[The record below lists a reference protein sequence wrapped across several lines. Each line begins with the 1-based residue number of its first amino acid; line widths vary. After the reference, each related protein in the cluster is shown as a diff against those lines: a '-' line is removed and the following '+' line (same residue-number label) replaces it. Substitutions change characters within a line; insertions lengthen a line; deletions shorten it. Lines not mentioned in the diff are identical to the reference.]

1 LGRKHDT
8 KEDLMKVFIEGAS
21 GVLGRQL
28 VPLLVAEGHEVVA
41 MTRSRERAADL
52 HELGAEPVVAD
63 GLDRAAV
70 TQVVERAGPEAV
82 IHQMTGLSSVTSFA
96 NLDRELAPTNRL
108 RTEGTDI
115 LLDAAR
121 AAGAR
126 RAIVQSYGLWSYPEA
141 EGRLATEEDTPD
153 PDPPATIADTVGAVR
168 YVESTV
174 PDADG
179 IEGLALR
186 YGLFYGPET
195 GLSADG
201 SVTDAVRQGQWPIV
215 GDGAGAYSFIHVDDA
230 ATATLAALER
240 GAPGIYN
247 VVDDEPAPT
256 AVWVAGLAEM
266 LGAEPPDRV
275 PEDVALSVAGDYP
288 VYLSTRLNGL
298 SNEKAKREL
307 GWSPRYATW
316 RDGFRS
322 MLAGAPVGGRVT

>member
-1 LGRKHDT
+1 
-8 KEDLMKVFIEGAS
+8 
-21 GVLGRQL
+21 
-28 VPLLVAEGHEVVA
+28 
-41 MTRSRERAADL
+41 
-52 HELGAEPVVAD
+52 VAD

-70 TQVVERAGPEAV
+70 TRAVREAEPEVVV
-82 IHQMTGLSSVTSFA
+82 HQMTGLSSVTSFE
-96 NLDRELAPTNRL
+96 NLDGELAATNRL

-115 LLDAAR
+115 LLEAAR

-126 RAIVQSYGLWSYPEA
+126 RAIVQSYGLWSFPEA
-141 EGRLATEEDTPD
+141 EGRAATEEDTPD
-153 PDPPATIADTVGAVR
+153 PDPPATMADTVGAVR
-168 YVESTV
+168 HVESTV
-174 PDADG
+174 PAADG

-201 SVTDAVRQGQWPIV
+201 ALTEAVRQGQWPII
-215 GDGAGAYSFIHVDDA
+215 GDGDGAYSFIHVEDA
-230 ATATLAALER
+230 ATATRAALDQ

-247 VVDDEPAPT
+247 IADDEPAPA

-266 LGAEPPDRV
+266 LGAEPPGRI
-275 PEDVALSVAGDYP
+275 PEDAALPVAGEYP

>member
-1 LGRKHDT
+1 
-8 KEDLMKVFIEGAS
+8 MKVFIEGAS

-28 VPLLVAEGHEVVA
+28 VPLLVADGHDVVA
-41 MTRSRERAADL
+41 LTRSREKAADL

-70 TQVVERAGPEAV
+70 TRAVREAEPEVVV
-82 IHQMTGLSSVTSFA
+82 HQMTGLSSVTSFE
-96 NLDRELAPTNRL
+96 NLDGELAATNRL

-115 LLDAAR
+115 LLEAAR

-126 RAIVQSYGLWSYPEA
+126 RAIVQSYGLWSFPEA
-141 EGRLATEEDTPD
+141 EGRAATEEDTPD
-153 PDPPATIADTVGAVR
+153 PDPPATMADTVGAVR
-168 YVESTV
+168 HVESTV
-174 PDADG
+174 PAADG

-201 SVTDAVRQGQWPIV
+201 ALTEAVRQGQWPII
-215 GDGAGAYSFIHVDDA
+215 GDGDGAYSFIHVEDA
-230 ATATLAALER
+230 ATATRAALDQ

-247 VVDDEPAPT
+247 IADDEPAPA

-266 LGAEPPDRV
+266 LGAEPPGRI
-275 PEDVALSVAGDYP
+275 PEDAALPVAGEYP

>member
-1 LGRKHDT
+1 
-8 KEDLMKVFIEGAS
+8 MKVFIEGAS

-28 VPLLVAEGHEVVA
+28 VPLLVADGHDVVA
-41 MTRSRERAADL
+41 LTRSREKAADL

-70 TQVVERAGPEAV
+70 TRAVREAEPEVVV
-82 IHQMTGLSSVTSFA
+82 HQMTGLSSVTSFE
-96 NLDRELAPTNRL
+96 NLDGELAATNRL

-115 LLDAAR
+115 LLEAAR

-126 RAIVQSYGLWSYPEA
+126 RAIVQSYGLWSFPEA
-141 EGRLATEEDTPD
+141 EGRAATEEDTPD

-168 YVESTV
+168 HVESTV
-174 PDADG
+174 PAADG

-201 SVTDAVRQGQWPIV
+201 ALTEAVRQGQWPII
-215 GDGAGAYSFIHVDDA
+215 GDGDGAYSFIHVEDA
-230 ATATLAALER
+230 ATATRAALDQ

-247 VVDDEPAPT
+247 IADDEPAPA

-266 LGAEPPDRV
+266 LGAEPPGRI
-275 PEDVALSVAGDYP
+275 PEDAALPVAGEYP

>member
-1 LGRKHDT
+1 
-8 KEDLMKVFIEGAS
+8 MKVFIEGAS
-21 GVLGRQL
+21 GVLGRRL
-28 VPLLVAEGHEVVA
+28 VPLLVADGHDVVA
-41 MTRSRERAADL
+41 TTRSPEKAAGL
-52 HELGAEPVVAD
+52 QELGAEPVVAD

-70 TQVVERAGPEAV
+70 TRAVREAKPEVV
-82 IHQMTGLSSVTSFA
+82 IHQMTGLSSVTSFE
-96 NLDRELAPTNRL
+96 NLDRQLAATNRL

-115 LLDAAR
+115 LLEAAR

-126 RAIVQSYGLWSYPEA
+126 RAIVQSYGLWSFPEA
-141 EGRLATEEDTPD
+141 EGRAATEEDTPD
-153 PDPPATIADTVGAVR
+153 PDPPATLADTVGAVR

-174 PDADG
+174 PAADG

-201 SVTDAVRQGQWPIV
+201 ALTEAVRQGQWPIV
-215 GDGAGAYSFIHVDDA
+215 GDGAGAYSFIHVEDA
-230 ATATLAALER
+230 AAATLAALER

-247 VVDDEPAPT
+247 VADDEPAPA

-266 LGAEPPDRV
+266 LGAEPPGRV
-275 PEDVALSVAGDYP
+275 PEEVALSVAGEYP

-316 RDGFRS
+316 REGFGS
-322 MLAGAPVGGRVT
+322 MLAGTPVGGRVT

>member
-1 LGRKHDT
+1 
-8 KEDLMKVFIEGAS
+8 MKVFIEGAS

-28 VPLLVAEGHEVVA
+28 VPLLVADGHDVVA
-41 MTRSRERAADL
+41 LTRSREKAADL

-70 TQVVERAGPEAV
+70 TRAVREAEPEVVV
-82 IHQMTGLSSVTSFA
+82 HQMTGLSSVTSFE
-96 NLDRELAPTNRL
+96 NLDGELAATNRL

-115 LLDAAR
+115 LLEAAR

-126 RAIVQSYGLWSYPEA
+126 RAIVQSYGLWSFPEA
-141 EGRLATEEDTPD
+141 EGRAATEEDTPD
-153 PDPPATIADTVGAVR
+153 PDPPATMADTVGAVR
-168 YVESTV
+168 HVESTV
-174 PDADG
+174 PAADG

-186 YGLFYGPET
+186 YGLFDGPET

-201 SVTDAVRQGQWPIV
+201 ALTEAVRQGQWPII
-215 GDGAGAYSFIHVDDA
+215 GDGDGAYSFIHVEDA
-230 ATATLAALER
+230 ATATRAALDQ

-247 VVDDEPAPT
+247 IADDEPAPA

-266 LGAEPPDRV
+266 LGAEPPGRI
-275 PEDVALSVAGDYP
+275 PEDAALPVAGEYP

>member
-1 LGRKHDT
+1 
-8 KEDLMKVFIEGAS
+8 MKVFIEGAS

-28 VPLLVAEGHEVVA
+28 VPLLVADGHDVVA
-41 MTRSRERAADL
+41 LTRSREKAADL

-70 TQVVERAGPEAV
+70 TRAVREAEPEVVV
-82 IHQMTGLSSVTSFA
+82 HQMTGLSSVTSFE
-96 NLDRELAPTNRL
+96 NLDGELAATNRL

-115 LLDAAR
+115 LLEAAR

-126 RAIVQSYGLWSYPEA
+126 RAIVQSYGLWSFPEA
-141 EGRLATEEDTPD
+141 EGRAATEEDTPD
-153 PDPPATIADTVGAVR
+153 PDPPATMADTVGAVR
-168 YVESTV
+168 HVESTV
-174 PDADG
+174 PAADG

-201 SVTDAVRQGQWPIV
+201 ALTEAVRQGQWPII
-215 GDGAGAYSFIHVDDA
+215 GDGDGAYSFIHVEDA
-230 ATATLAALER
+230 ATATRAALDQ

-247 VVDDEPAPT
+247 IADDEPAPA

>member
-1 LGRKHDT
+1 
-8 KEDLMKVFIEGAS
+8 MKVFIEGAS

-28 VPLLVAEGHEVVA
+28 VPLLVADGHDVVA
-41 MTRSRERAADL
+41 LTRSREKAADL

-70 TQVVERAGPEAV
+70 TRAVREAEPEVVV
-82 IHQMTGLSSVTSFA
+82 HQMTGLSSVTSFE
-96 NLDRELAPTNRL
+96 NLDGELAATNRL

-115 LLDAAR
+115 LLEAAR

-126 RAIVQSYGLWSYPEA
+126 RAIVQSYGLWSFPEA

-153 PDPPATIADTVGAVR
+153 PDPPATMADTVGAVR
-168 YVESTV
+168 HVESTV
-174 PDADG
+174 PAADG

-201 SVTDAVRQGQWPIV
+201 ALTEAVRQGQWPII
-215 GDGAGAYSFIHVDDA
+215 GDGDGAYSFIHVEDA
-230 ATATLAALER
+230 ATATRAALDQ

-247 VVDDEPAPT
+247 IADDEPAPA

-266 LGAEPPDRV
+266 LGAEPPGRI
-275 PEDVALSVAGDYP
+275 PEDAALPVAGEYP